1 MEHVEVL
8 DWLSM
13 RTDVDELITLQ
24 IPFLYVVVCASN
36 QYSDL
41 VDAPDSS
48 KDRNTTSGP
57 LEHDLSLSLVSRGRK
72 LCLID
77 DHIAIPKASKEE
89 WTTELLVGLR
99 DWSELQNRY

>member
-13 RTDVDELITLQ
+13 RTDVDDFFVYQ

-48 KDRNTTSGP
+48 KDRGTTSGP
-57 LEHDLSLSLVSRGRK
+57 LNYYLSLNLVSRGRK

-77 DHIAIPKASKEE
+77 YHIAIPKASKEE
-89 WTTELLVGLR
+89 RSTEVGLR
-99 DWSELQNRY
+99 DWSEFQNRY